1 VPDSR
6 FIAYLPCKIMENATY
21 PALHSA
27 MADSAP
33 ALAAE
38 LEALR
43 LPGMEGSGFGFVL
56 AGVPM
61 TCVRVPAALPTPEW
75 QQGAQSNLAWP
86 LAGEDIAACRQH
98 LVVAPVSEVEGHR
111 DAQRKALAITV
122 AVACLGR
129 TSKAAGV
136 VWVPAHSATRMA
148 DFEAMAKA
156 LIQPAEQSA
165 LPLDSWMRVEFGKM
179 EGRYAAVARG
189 LQPFIGHDLG
199 ALSAAPDPHGQAA
212 LLYNVAGYLIRNG
225 AVIVDGDTMD
235 VGVGKLRARMSA
247 DKRMLWLEAV

>member
-1 VPDSR
+1 
-6 FIAYLPCKIMENATY
+6 MENASY

-27 MADSAP
+27 MADSVP

-75 QQGAQSNLAWP
+75 QQGAQANLAWP

-98 LVVAPVSEVEGHR
+98 LVVAPVSKVEGHR
-111 DAQRKALAITV
+111 DAQRKALATTV
-122 AVACLGR
+122 AAACLGR

-235 VGVGKLRARMSA
+235 VGVGKQRARMSG
-247 DKRMLWLEAV
+247 DKRMLWLEAE